1 MKVLSSIHKMK
12 RFNNSN
18 FRKVS
23 RAFKGNMLGIDYE
36 NNDVNVKELDLFRER
51 KIAKYL
57 SCRVDN

>member
-1 MKVLSSIHKMK
+1 MK
-12 RFNNSN
+12 RFNDSN